1 MVVHGVRDRGKTPVV
16 EVEWEASVDVDHF
29 TVEFIR
35 TRVGREGLGHTL
47 PWLLLCAPFVLRVS
61 VNLRPRHV
69 SSGDKELEYNQSSK
83 PNKIEILMSPTR
95 C

>member
-1 MVVHGVRDRGKTPVV
+1 MAVHGVRDRGKTPVV
-16 EVEWEASVDVDHF
+16 EVEWEASIDIDHF
-29 TVEFIR
+29 TIEFIR
-35 TRVGREGLGHTL
+35 TRVGREGLGHTP

-61 VNLRPRHV
+61 VGLCPWHV

-83 PNKIEILMSPTR
+83 PNKIEILTSPAR